1 MNKNTMTTIT
11 FLLVFGLI
19 LSACV
24 SRAPQALLGGTSW
37 TLVSYGSVKD
47 QTPAANSIQTS
58 LIFGADGQVSG
69 NLGCNGLSGN
79 YTIKDGKLTFG
90 PLASTL
96 MACPGPQMTQEGSA
110 FQILAGTVSF
120 ILSGNSLTIF
130 DRSGANALTLLK
142 VVN

>member
-1 MNKNTMTTIT
+1 MNKNTLTTIT
-11 FLLVFGLI
+11 FLLVFVLI
-19 LSACV
+19 LSAC
-24 SRAPQALLGGTSW
+24 APQAPRVNLGGTSW

-69 NLGCNGLSGN
+69 NLGCNGFSDN
-79 YTIKDGKLTFG
+79 YMIRDGKLTFG

-110 FQILAGTVSF
+110 FQVLAGTVSF
-120 ILSGNSLTIF
+120 ILSGNNLTIF
-130 DRSGANALTLLK
+130 DRSGANALALSK
-142 VVN
+142 VVH